1 MNCFTPQGGWH
12 TDSFLPMLAVTWKEG
27 LAIAVLSAAAVAIG
41 ILLILLLVRYRL
53 TLHVGENKTVVVRYA
68 GFSAV
73 KVQPP
78 APREGYAF
86 AGWYLDEACTRPCG
100 EVYRMPMHGGHLY
113 AKWVSAAEE
122 PAAEE
127 LTAEPVAESVVEEPA
142 AESVAE
148 EPIEEPVEE
157 LVAEESVEEPVVEEP
172 AAEEPVEEPVAEESV
187 EEPVVEE
194 PAAEEPVEEPV
205 VEEPA
210 AEPVSEQPS
219 EEEPAEEEDEAEA
232 GEGDEFDNALVT
244 TVTGAKVFVQ
254 YRRSF
259 TARLIQADDEIK
271 DYYNRLR
278 NAVLSNAGVKE
289 RVSWNYDSYNVGRR
303 QFVKINANRK
313 SLIVYF
319 ALPPAEVDEKYRFRD
334 VSEKKRYANVPVR
347 YKVTGSRSFAYALEL
362 LEQTASEFGLEVGS
376 FEEHLDIPYEE
387 REPLI
392 RRRLIRVYAKRET
405 GENITEEQLE
415 EMIREGAKVE
425 SLSAYTVTDAV
436 TVNEAE
442 SLITD
447 STAKQLVALAEVKE
461 ARLALGKRTYINLD
475 TISANY
481 REGETVDLASL
492 QAKGL
497 IDKKAV
503 ACKVLARGRLDKSL
517 TVEAADFSLPAIKM
531 IVLTGGKVVKVRRT

>member
-27 LAIAVLSAAAVAIG
+27 LAIAVLSAAAIAIG

-113 AKWVSAAEE
+113 AKWVPVAEE
-122 PAAEE
+122 PAAVE
-127 LTAEPVAESVVEEPA
+127 LAAEPVAESVVEEPVAEPVA

-148 EPIEEPVEE
+148 
-157 LVAEESVEEPVVEEP
+157 SVVEEP
-172 AAEEPVEEPVAEESV
+172 AAEEPVEEPVA
-187 EEPVVEE
+187 
-194 PAAEEPVEEPV
+194 
-205 VEEPA
+205 EEPA

>member
-27 LAIAVLSAAAVAIG
+27 LAIAVLSAAAIAIG

-113 AKWVSAAEE
+113 AKWVPVAEE
-122 PAAEE
+122 PAAVE
-127 LTAEPVAESVVEEPA
+127 LAAEPVAESVVEEPVAEPVA

-148 EPIEEPVEE
+148 
-157 LVAEESVEEPVVEEP
+157 SVVEEP
-172 AAEEPVEEPVAEESV
+172 AAEEPVEEPVA
-187 EEPVVEE
+187 
-194 PAAEEPVEEPV
+194 
-205 VEEPA
+205 EEPA

-531 IVLTGGKVVKVRRT
+531 IVLTGGKVVKIRRS

>member
-1 MNCFTPQGGWH
+1 MIDFMPQGGWQ
-12 TDSFLPMLAVTWKEG
+12 TNSFLPMLAVTWKEG
-27 LAIAVLSAAAVAIG
+27 LAIAVLGAAAVAIAV
-41 ILLILLLVRYRL
+41 LLILLLVRYRL
-53 TLHVGENKTVVVRYA
+53 TLHVGDGKTIVVRHA
-68 GFSAV
+68 GFTAV
-73 KVQPP
+73 RVQQP

-86 AGWYLDEACTRPCG
+86 AGWYLDEECTRPCG

-113 AKWVSAAEE
+113 AKWVPASAEE
-122 PAAEE
+122 PAAADTSAEDVSAEE
-127 LTAEPVAESVVEEPA
+127 VSDLREAPVEAPVAQEP
-142 AESVAE
+142 AE
-148 EPIEEPVEE
+148 EPEAVT
-157 LVAEESVEEPVVEEP
+157 
-172 AAEEPVEEPVAEESV
+172 
-187 EEPVVEE
+187 
-194 PAAEEPVEEPV
+194 
-205 VEEPA
+205 EEPA
-210 AEPVSEQPS
+210 AEPAEEPAAGCAEEATAQPAS
-219 EEEPAEEEDEAEA
+219 ADEEEPAEEEDESEA

-259 TARLIQADDEIK
+259 TARLIQADDEFK
-271 DYYNRLR
+271 EYYNRLR
-278 NAVLSNAGVKE
+278 NAILSNVGVRE

-303 QFVKINANRK
+303 QFVKVNANRK

-319 ALPPAEVDEKYRFRD
+319 ALSPAAVDEKYRFRD

-347 YKVTGSRSFAYALEL
+347 YKITGSRSFAYALEL
-362 LEQTASEFGLEVGS
+362 LEQTAGEFGLEVGS

-405 GENITEEQLE
+405 GENITEEQLD

-531 IVLTGGKVVKVRRT
+531 IVLTGGKVVKIRRS

>member
-1 MNCFTPQGGWH
+1 MIDFMPQGGWQ
-12 TDSFLPMLAVTWKEG
+12 TNSFLPMLAVTWKEG
-27 LAIAVLSAAAVAIG
+27 LAIAVLGAAAVAIAV
-41 ILLILLLVRYRL
+41 LLILLLVRYRL
-53 TLHVGENKTVVVRYA
+53 TLHVGDGKTIVVRHA
-68 GFSAV
+68 GFTAV
-73 KVQPP
+73 RVQQP

-86 AGWYLDEACTRPCG
+86 AGWYLDEECTRPCG

-113 AKWVSAAEE
+113 AKWVPASAEE
-122 PAAEE
+122 PAAADTSAEDVSAEE
-127 LTAEPVAESVVEEPA
+127 VSDLREAPVEAPVAQEP
-142 AESVAE
+142 
-148 EPIEEPVEE
+148 
-157 LVAEESVEEPVVEEP
+157 
-172 AAEEPVEEPVAEESV
+172 AEEPVEEPEAVT
-187 EEPVVEE
+187 
-194 PAAEEPVEEPV
+194 
-205 VEEPA
+205 EEPA
-210 AEPVSEQPS
+210 AEPAEEPAAGCAEEATAQPAS
-219 EEEPAEEEDEAEA
+219 ADEEEPAEEEDESEA

-259 TARLIQADDEIK
+259 TARLIQADDEFK
-271 DYYNRLR
+271 EYYNRLR
-278 NAVLSNAGVKE
+278 NAILSNVGVRE

-303 QFVKINANRK
+303 QFVKVNANRK

-319 ALPPAEVDEKYRFRD
+319 ALSPAAVDEKYRFRD

-347 YKVTGSRSFAYALEL
+347 YKITGSRSFAYALEL
-362 LEQTASEFGLEVGS
+362 LEQTAGEFGLEVGS

-405 GENITEEQLE
+405 GENITEEQLD

-475 TISANY
+475 TISAHY

-531 IVLTGGKVVKVRRT
+531 IVLTGGKVVKIRRS

>member
-113 AKWVSAAEE
+113 AKWVPVAEE
-122 PAAEE
+122 PAAVE
-127 LTAEPVAESVVEEPA
+127 LAAEPVAESVVEEPV
-142 AESVAE
+142 AEPVAE

-157 LVAEESVEEPVVEEP
+157 LVAEPVAEEPI
-172 AAEEPVEEPVAEESV
+172 EEPVEEPAAAE
-187 EEPVVEE
+187 P
-194 PAAEEPVEEPV
+194 AEEPVA
-205 VEEPA
+205 EEPA